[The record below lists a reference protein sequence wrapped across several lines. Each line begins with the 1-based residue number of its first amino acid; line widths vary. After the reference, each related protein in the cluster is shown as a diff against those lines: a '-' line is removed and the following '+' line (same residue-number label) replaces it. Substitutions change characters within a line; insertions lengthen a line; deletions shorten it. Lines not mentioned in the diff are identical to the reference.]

1 MGSEIQVGDKIICLV
16 PGLFVNKE
24 LVITEIDKIF
34 FWAYRHDLD
43 SGMIRLSFTISN
55 ENKTY
60 KRAKKKIG

>member
-34 FWAYRHDLD
+34 FWAYCRDTNTKC
-43 SGMIRLSFTISN
+43 ISFTISN